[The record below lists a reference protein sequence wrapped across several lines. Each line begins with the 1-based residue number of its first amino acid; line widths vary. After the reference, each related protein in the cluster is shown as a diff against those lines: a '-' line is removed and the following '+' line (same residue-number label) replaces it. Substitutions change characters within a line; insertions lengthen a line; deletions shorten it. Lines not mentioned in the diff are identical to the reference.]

1 MFQRDILGRLGEWAT
16 KSHRK
21 PLILRGARQVGKT
34 TVVHQLGEQFDN
46 YLYVNL
52 EDALAR
58 GLFQQPRPVAEL
70 LTDLF
75 IYCGKER
82 RPGRTLLFLD
92 EVQNSERAVAS
103 LRYFYEQLPET
114 YVIAAGSLLENL
126 MDVHAS
132 FPVGR
137 VEYMAL
143 RPCSFREFMVAM
155 GEQALRQHIE
165 AAPEASVAF
174 HAKLIQMFHRYA
186 LIGGMP
192 EVVQRYAETK
202 DLKSLDDV
210 YETLLQ
216 GYRDDVEKYAQGRTQ
231 TEVIRY
237 ILTHGWG
244 EAGKQIT
251 LGRFAASDYKAREVG
266 EAFRTL
272 EKAFLLELVYPTTSV
287 TLPILPDMK
296 RSPKLVWLDGG
307 LVNYAAGIQQEVFAA
322 PDILDV
328 WRGAIAEQWVAQEL
342 LTLSDKVSAR
352 RSFWVRSK
360 AGASAEVDFVWSYAG
375 RLIPIEV
382 KSGHNAHLRS
392 LHSFVHQNEG
402 CTLAVRVWGEPLSQ
416 DRVTT
421 PAGREFTLLN
431 IPYYMV
437 GMLEPLL
444 ERAMSHPNLP
454 TERSMR

>member
-1 MFQRDILGRLGEWAT
+1 MFQRDILKRLDEWAN

-34 TVVHQLGEQFDN
+34 TVVHQFGEQFEN

-52 EDALAR
+52 EAELAR
-58 GLFQQPRPVAEL
+58 GLFRPSRPVAEI

-75 IYCGKER
+75 IYCGRTR

-92 EVQNSERAVAS
+92 EVQNSEYAVAA
-103 LRYFYEQLPET
+103 LRYFYEQLPT
-114 YVIAAGSLLENL
+114 LYVIAAGSLLENL
-126 MDVHAS
+126 MDVHVS

-137 VEYMAL
+137 VEYLAVH
-143 RPCSFREFMVAM
+143 PCSFREFMTAL
-155 GEQALRQHIE
+155 GEDPLRRRVE
-165 AAPEASVAF
+165 ESPESAAPF
-174 HAKLIQMFHRYA
+174 HAKLRQLFDRYA

-192 EVVQRYAETK
+192 EVIQMYAEAQ

-216 GYRDDVEKYAQGRTQ
+216 GYRDDVEKYARNATQ

-272 EKAFLLELVYPTTSV
+272 EKALLLELVYPTTSV

-296 RSPKLVWLDGG
+296 RSPKLIWLDAG
-307 LVNYAAGIQQEVFAA
+307 LVNYAAGIQRDVFAA
-322 PDILDV
+322 RDILDV
-328 WRGAIAEQWVAQEL
+328 WRGAIAEQLVAQEL
-342 LTLSDKVSAR
+342 LTLSDRVSAR
-352 RSFWVRSK
+352 RAFWVRSK
-360 AGASAEVDFVWSYAG
+360 SGASAEVDFVWSYEG

-392 LHSFVHQNEG
+392 LHSFVSQNDA

-416 DRVTT
+416 DQVQT
-421 PAGREFTLLN
+421 ASGRTFTLLN
-431 IPYYMV
+431 VPYYMV
-437 GMLEPLL
+437 GMLGTLVD
-444 ERAMSHPNLP
+444 RIV
-454 TERSMR
+454 